1 MRAGSKRNGAAAP
14 IGVVLN
20 GHREGQLLV
29 HTLESLLRAREDAA
43 DRGLGVDIHLI
54 LDRADEAT
62 IAVANRYAGALAS
75 CAQVSFGNLGASR
88 AAGLA
93 NAHNEW
99 IAFLDGDDLI
109 SRNWLHAAHAHAA
122 SAARPRDTVFHTEM
136 FVGFGAEVFFRR
148 AMRSE
153 DPEFDPLCL
162 IADWFFCNNLFA
174 HRSIFERCPIEPY
187 DHEKGLG
194 SEDWHWSCQTAEA
207 GFARDFAPGTI
218 YFYRMKPPSQSL
230 GMAGGLMHKASR
242 LFTRESVL
250 KLAAQ
255 APPPGIA
262 ESPTWTPA
270 PDTPRFRRAVP
281 EWVCEHALDQAQVDA
296 QAVEVARFMMANP
309 AASHTFPPRIHYGVA
324 EFYRRSAPLLTD
336 AGGKIAL
343 FWGEAQHIGGPH
355 FLSRVIAAIRQAR
368 PSGQI
373 VVFSE
378 VESLA
383 AEAIDAR
390 YGDEDVLVLDY
401 AAARARYKIPEVYLA
416 MLTGRYFL
424 QFDFDLIVNVGSR
437 AFDEVLTRFERTIA
451 HRCASLIELSPFI
464 TFDRAEPSF
473 DRIVAALPNRA
484 RFEHRL
490 VCLSETMRE
499 FMSSALMGGAEVRY
513 SGKLRAAI
521 KDGLRVRWSGEA
533 ARMASAYQAADFSVL
548 FKPPSK
554 AKRRDAQA
562 EKPYRDLAVVLL
574 AGGACP
580 ELGPMHAAARA
591 AGAALHVFT
600 SPAHEPLLR
609 RRTQGLGGAVAL
621 YSLPEWTVAAVAEAL
636 GRVGATWVAVLE
648 PGAVV
653 TAEFLDQGVDR
664 LRRNG
669 GAGAVAP
676 EAVMR
681 RRGHGWELLQ
691 LNEGRVGVEGKQ
703 SMLFGGLDP
712 IGAVVYCA
720 LGASAA
726 LDPSV
731 RGASASLFP
740 NVIALAASREQS
752 LFVAAQTSVLNLLGT
767 PWPVEEWA
775 RLIRPPDWAPGGHEV
790 GL

>member
-20 GHREGQLLV
+20 GHREGQLLA
-29 HTLESLLRAREDAA
+29 HTLESLSLAREEAA
-43 DRGLGVDIHLI
+43 ERGLGVDIHLI

-62 IAVANRYAGALAS
+62 IAVADRYAGALAS
-75 CAQVSFGNLGASR
+75 CEQVTFGNLGASR

-242 LFTRESVL
+242 LFSRESVSR
-250 KLAAQ
+250 LAAQ

-262 ESPTWTPA
+262 ESPNWTPA
-270 PDTPRFRRAVP
+270 PDTPRFRREVP
-281 EWVCEHALDQAQVDA
+281 EWVSELALDQARVDA
-296 QAVEVARFMMANP
+296 QVVEIARFMKANP
-309 AASHTFPPRIHYGVA
+309 AARTFPPRIHYGAA
-324 EFYRRSAPLLTD
+324 EFYRRSAPRLTD

-378 VESLA
+378 FESLA

-424 QFDFDLIVNVGSR
+424 QFDFDLIVNVGSH

-451 HRCASLIELSPFI
+451 HRCASLLELMPFI
-464 TFDRAEPSF
+464 TFDRADPSF
-473 DRIVAALPNRA
+473 DRIVEALPHRA
-484 RFEHRL
+484 RFEHRV

-499 FMSSALMGGAEVRY
+499 FMSSALLAGGDVRFERQ
-513 SGKLRAAI
+513 LRAAI
-521 KDGLRVRWSGEA
+521 KDSLRVRWSGEP
-533 ARMASAYQAADFSVL
+533 ARMASAYQAADFSAL
-548 FKPPSK
+548 LTASRK
-554 AKRRDAQA
+554 AKRRAAPA
-562 EKPYRDLAVVLL
+562 EQPYRDLAVVLL

-580 ELGPMHAAARA
+580 ELAPVQATARA

-600 SPAHEPLLR
+600 SPAHEALLR
-609 RRTQGLGGAVAL
+609 RRAQGLGGAVLVHAL
-621 YSLPEWTVAAVAEAL
+621 PAWTVAAVAEAM
-636 GRVGATWVAVLE
+636 GRVDATWVAVLE

-653 TAEFLDQGVDR
+653 TPEFLDQGVNR
-664 LRRNG
+664 LRHNG

-681 RRGHGWELLQ
+681 KRGHGWELLQ
-691 LNEGRVGVEGKQ
+691 LNEGRVSVEGKQ

-731 RGASASLFP
+731 RAASAALFP
-740 NVIALAASREQS
+740 NVVALAASREQS

-767 PWPVEEWA
+767 PWPMEEWA